1 MKKILSTLCLML
13 VAMVCSI
20 SANAQTAT
28 GKPKFLYQK
37 FADYAIAFTTSD
49 NGKWAVV
56 YGATTE
62 QQKNGKARI
71 VNVETGETTVVRHS
85 SEEDDDAVGLY
96 EIRDITDDGNTVVGA
111 AGGVFSE
118 GGTYTGKPA
127 YWNKK
132 ERDWNLLPMPEGMTT
147 GIAVSITPDGK
158 YAVGRVEEN
167 ANDAFSSSS
176 RGIMWD
182 MTGSEP
188 KIVELK
194 NLPEMPSTEGSTGK
208 KHVQEAFTQITADGR
223 YIVIYGNQSYGPIGY
238 IYDRQTE
245 TYFKFGENAN
255 EGPIGN
261 YELEGEPVFSLNGKY
276 VAGDIRDK
284 DDNIFPMVYNTET
297 GKYKYF
303 NSQEDNDLLICCI
316 DNEGNL
322 YGSAPGT
329 SSPVRD
335 WRVCVDNVWYPFDLI
350 LKQRYGIEYSDYTG
364 YDNTGTLWSASA
376 NTKTLSSMVSPQG
389 ESYVVTM
396 PETMT
401 EACRAINLLNNY
413 TATPAAGSNFSNVAV
428 VKVTFT
434 HEITVLGNK
443 DCAVLKNAEGAV
455 QRKSMGFAVDKTNP
469 KVLIVTFR
477 NTEMKAG
484 EKYTVEIPAGTV
496 ALTKNTDKQN
506 DIITINYV
514 GRENVPVKMQSAFP
528 ENNAEIA
535 RIDNTSN
542 PVILTFDT
550 NISVSESA
558 KASLV
563 QLDGENEKTICS
575 LSVLSNENQVA
586 LMPAASQYLYKGSQ
600 YKVVLE
606 AGSLTDVSGS
616 SKSANEQI
624 VLNYTGTYERQISTS
639 DATLFSDNFSTPDQ
653 SYKNFMRYEGDHNTP
668 TAAMKKIGFDK
679 DNTPWLFKAKDNK
692 DSKNYFAA
700 STSMYSPAGQ
710 SDDWLVIPQLSIP
723 DAYCTLTFDAQ
734 KNLDNKNDI
743 LKVVVWEC
751 DRNINDL
758 SSDDIAE
765 MKAKGDVKDYELNIG
780 DTEEGIDGEFTHYSL
795 DLGKYAG
802 KKVYIGFWNNNKDQ
816 SMIFLDSV
824 VVKRNLKYLMSLSTA
839 SSVVNKKE
847 VKIAGSIRI
856 NSQDDVYSSARFTL
870 KDEKGTT
877 IDTFEKTGLTLKKG
891 KKLAFEFAKPLALT
905 IGEATNYSI
914 EVKLDDYTDVVK
926 NSIKSLT
933 FEPVKRVVLEE
944 FTGTTCVNCPLG
956 ILAIENAK
964 KIFGEQFIPISIHTY
979 QGDPYGTGLYAY
991 SNYLKLSAAPS
1002 GIVQREDLITS
1013 PMGQNDEGDW
1023 SFSAFNSLWQDRISM
1038 ELDKPA
1044 DMGINVP
1051 AITLDDN
1058 TRKLNFNL
1066 EIQPALNLKNQYL
1079 NVFAVALEDGIVATQ
1094 SNNLYTKTDPIFGD
1108 WGKGGKYGYASVD
1121 RVVQEDM
1128 ARCYWG
1134 TSFTGSSVGFPQN
1147 LTAGET
1153 YSVPVSLAYPE
1164 QVSECKNGKIVLML
1178 FDGNTN
1184 NLINSV
1190 LVKLSTLPNGI
1201 ENAVVDNNNNNCDIA
1216 AANGVVSVKANG
1228 NAKVEVYSMAGQLIN
1243 TATGTNNISVSVRGY
1258 KGAAVVKVNGEKT
1271 NATKKVIL

>member
-1 MKKILSTLCLML
+1 M
-13 VAMVCSI
+13 
-20 SANAQTAT
+20 
-28 GKPKFLYQK
+28 
-37 FADYAIAFTTSD
+37 
-49 NGKWAVV
+49 
-56 YGATTE
+56 
-62 QQKNGKARI
+62 
-71 VNVETGETTVVRHS
+71 
-85 SEEDDDAVGLY
+85 
-96 EIRDITDDGNTVVGA
+96 
-111 AGGVFSE
+111 
-118 GGTYTGKPA
+118 
-127 YWNKK
+127 
-132 ERDWNLLPMPEGMTT
+132 
-147 GIAVSITPDGK
+147 
-158 YAVGRVEEN
+158 
-167 ANDAFSSSS
+167 
-176 RGIMWD
+176 
-182 MTGSEP
+182 
-188 KIVELK
+188 
-194 NLPEMPSTEGSTGK
+194 
-208 KHVQEAFTQITADGR
+208 
-223 YIVIYGNQSYGPIGY
+223 
-238 IYDRQTE
+238 
-245 TYFKFGENAN
+245 
-255 EGPIGN
+255 
-261 YELEGEPVFSLNGKY
+261 
-276 VAGDIRDK
+276 AGDIRDK

-376 NTKTLSSMVSPQG
+376 DTKTLSSMVSPQG

-550 NISVSESA
+550 NISVSDNA

-679 DNTPWLFKAKDNK
+679 DNTPWLFKAKDNN

-700 STSMYSPAGQ
+700 STEKNEKVATATCGDIEGGMYIKFSPAITEPGTYTVHIDDYVYFVGTGFNAAQ
-710 SDDWLVIPQLSIP
+710 NENPVEFKYTVVAAPEELQFTTDPENESTITSLGEIVIMSDKDIYGTTTPIQ
-723 DAYCTLTFDAQ
+723 AYCDRQVFNGTLTMGDVNRREAYIEFTDAAGEPITAEGEYRIEIPAGVFGN
-734 KNLDNKNDI
+734 KAWYDSDCLSGACNAATTLYYTVGKEATEITYTADPANGSKVDALGTVTIDNNTTSIMASSGQIVIYKDGKELKKVEAEVVYKDPNDFNEVSHKATVAVNATEKGVYTI
-743 LKVVVWEC
+743 EIPEGYFVDENGDNIPAVTLTYYVGVASGIQ
-751 DRNINDL
+751 NINAA
-758 SSDDIAE
+758 IANGTVYNLNGVKVN
-765 MKAKGDVKDYELNIG
+765 KANKGIFIVN
-780 DTEEGIDGEFTHYSL
+780 
-795 DLGKYAG
+795 G
-802 KKVYIGFWNNNKDQ
+802 KKV
-816 SMIFLDSV
+816 
-824 VVKRNLKYLMSLSTA
+824 
-839 SSVVNKKE
+839 
-847 VKIAGSIRI
+847 
-856 NSQDDVYSSARFTL
+856 
-870 KDEKGTT
+870 
-877 IDTFEKTGLTLKKG
+877 
-891 KKLAFEFAKPLALT
+891 
-905 IGEATNYSI
+905 
-914 EVKLDDYTDVVK
+914 
-926 NSIKSLT
+926 
-933 FEPVKRVVLEE
+933 
-944 FTGTTCVNCPLG
+944 
-956 ILAIENAK
+956 AK
-964 KIFGEQFIPISIHTY
+964 K
-979 QGDPYGTGLYAY
+979 
-991 SNYLKLSAAPS
+991 
-1002 GIVQREDLITS
+1002 
-1013 PMGQNDEGDW
+1013 
-1023 SFSAFNSLWQDRISM
+1023 
-1038 ELDKPA
+1038 
-1044 DMGINVP
+1044 
-1051 AITLDDN
+1051 
-1058 TRKLNFNL
+1058 
-1066 EIQPALNLKNQYL
+1066 
-1079 NVFAVALEDGIVATQ
+1079 
-1094 SNNLYTKTDPIFGD
+1094 
-1108 WGKGGKYGYASVD
+1108 
-1121 RVVQEDM
+1121 
-1128 ARCYWG
+1128 
-1134 TSFTGSSVGFPQN
+1134 
-1147 LTAGET
+1147 
-1153 YSVPVSLAYPE
+1153 
-1164 QVSECKNGKIVLML
+1164 
-1178 FDGNTN
+1178 
-1184 NLINSV
+1184 
-1190 LVKLSTLPNGI
+1190 
-1201 ENAVVDNNNNNCDIA
+1201 
-1216 AANGVVSVKANG
+1216 
-1228 NAKVEVYSMAGQLIN
+1228 
-1243 TATGTNNISVSVRGY
+1243 
-1258 KGAAVVKVNGEKT
+1258 
-1271 NATKKVIL
+1271 